1 MGQIGRK
8 DFPWSMTNVG
18 KIHFDRE
25 SDTKSGGHFCI
36 FEKKRSRRLSSFP
49 LEEEGPS
56 PKLYLENLITF

>member
-1 MGQIGRK
+1 MEQIGRK

-36 FEKKRSRRLSSFP
+36 FEKKKVK
-49 LEEEGPS
+49 EVEEG
-56 PKLYLENLITF
+56 

>member
-8 DFPWSMTNVG
+8 DFPRSMTNVG

-36 FEKKRSRRLSSFP
+36 FEKKKVKEVKLISLSRPFTQIVSS
-49 LEEEGPS
+49 
-56 PKLYLENLITF
+56 LENLITF